1 MNACPLGG
9 DRSYKWDFF
18 VIPSGI
24 GLLIIAGW
32 CSITLGERGQYAEKE
47 AEDVSGS

>member
-18 VIPSGI
+18 VIPVGI
-24 GLLIIAGW
+24 GLLIIVGW
-32 CSITLGERGQYAEKE
+32 CSITPGERRHYGEEE